1 MICRRAGACSR
12 RKNNPSVTLRRCNAL
27 YTREVFIG
35 VFSGGSKPPPYKDAW
50 INFKFKCKIL
60 IVTVYYHWNLHFGQ
74 IPYPLTPFF
83 VGADSISAR
92 NTKRYWLYPT
102 ILYQA

>member
-50 INFKFKCKIL
+50 INFKYKCKIL
-60 IVTVYYHWNLHFGQ
+60 IVTV
-74 IPYPLTPFF
+74 
-83 VGADSISAR
+83 
-92 NTKRYWLYPT
+92 
-102 ILYQA
+102 